1 MIEERGVGADSEGG
15 MPCDYSIDRDHL
27 LVRMYAWGEVTD
39 ADLLGHQQRI
49 EADEATAPDF
59 SQLVDVRA
67 VTGITG
73 VTAACLE
80 QVARR
85 HFHGLR
91 AHSAFLIPRPDRF
104 GLSRLLDAY
113 VREVC
118 EETAIGVFHDLQ
130 QALVW
135 LETSGRRSYA
145 RAA

>member
-1 MIEERGVGADSEGG
+1 

-39 ADLLGHQQRI
+39 EDLLDHQGLI
-49 EADEATAPDF
+49 EADAMAAPDF
-59 SQLVDVRA
+59 SQLIDVRA
-67 VTGITG
+67 VTGIAG

-80 QVARR
+80 QIARR
-85 HFHGLR
+85 HFDGLQAR
-91 AHSAFLIPRPDRF
+91 SAFLIPRADRF
-104 GLSRLLDAY
+104 GLARLLDAY

-118 EETAIGVFHDLQ
+118 EEAAIGVFQDLQ

-135 LETSGRRSYA
+135 LETSGRRPYA